1 MTTETTTPRSLRAFL
16 ISMFGLMAVCCAI
29 AQTAPGAGA
38 TAKSDATTDEL
49 VKLRPFE
56 VTASGESEGY
66 RVSSASTATRTNTT
80 LINIPQSVSIV
91 TEALWR
97 DTASTTFQDS
107 FRFIPGAFVRDRNA
121 GFGGVNLRGFENSG
135 GFATDG
141 VRIAPYKR
149 DLAGYDRLEVVK
161 GPPSAVQGRG
171 GVAGLLNYI
180 LKKPDLK
187 RDFTTV
193 AATVGYEDSNEGQ
206 FYRATLDYNKVLNRE
221 GTQAARVVLVGQN
234 SDDYIDFM
242 KHKIAGVYPSFR
254 WLLSDRTEVIAVGEF
269 LHANT
274 PSREEGHGFNVYP
287 SEVRR
292 HLNFPA
298 VYGAADQITG
308 LNIPYSTNA
317 GGPDNTWVENT
328 NAVNLFLNQKVAD
341 SMFFKQA
348 VHLHRNDVDWHAW
361 EIQDNVS
368 RYQNVVLERQFNE
381 NEVMNL
387 QGDFNAQFAPLSW
400 LKTNTLLGYQYEA
413 SYGSN
418 GRELSKPN
426 EAKYARLD
434 LAELAANPIGFFNSP
449 RTSTV
454 PVTDTENVT
463 HARNFGMYVQQDLEF
478 ADRFILSGGLRS
490 DKDRTAL
497 GRHIQGTRGD
507 TASVLNSYRVS
518 GVVKLTKALSAYVV
532 KSVQNDPELYQAQY
546 SGGLPLNDPRRS
558 IFLRATRQNDLREVG
573 LKGEALDGRVTFTA
587 SYWKLARKGNSVT
600 LTTNENF
607 TDPATGLPAVRAI
620 TQIYVSDAETK
631 GYELEAFGDIT
642 SRLTVISSYV
652 KMDSS
657 EADPSANQIGA
668 RRPLRFAPKWSG
680 KFFGKYS
687 FRDTKGLGW
696 LVKAGATFVG
706 PMAIQVPN
714 GTGVFAGSRYNYPNS
729 QHTFDAGAAYRFGRW
744 DLDLQ
749 VNNAG
754 ADFFYLTRTNPLR
767 SYRLTLT
774 TRF

>member
-1 MTTETTTPRSLRAFL
+1 MKTETTAPRSPRAFL
-16 ISMFGLMAVCCAI
+16 ISMLGLMVVCSAT
-29 AQTAPGAGA
+29 AQTAPASVA
-38 TAKSDATTDEL
+38 AAKANPTTDEL
-49 VKLRPFE
+49 VQLRPFE

-66 RVSSASTATRTNTT
+66 RVSSASTATRTNTA

-187 RDFTTV
+187 RAFTTV
-193 AATVGYEDSNEGQ
+193 AATVGFEDSTDGK
-206 FYRATLDYNKVLNRE
+206 FLRGTIDYNTVVNRE
-221 GTQAARVVLVGQN
+221 GTQAARVVVVGQN

-242 KHKIAGVYPSFR
+242 KHKIVGAYPSFR
-254 WLLSDRTEVIAVGEF
+254 WKLSDKTEVIAVGEF

-287 SEVRR
+287 GDVRR

-298 VYGAADQITG
+298 VYGAADQITP

-328 NAVNLFLNQKVAD
+328 RAANLFLNQKVAD
-341 SMFFKQA
+341 GMFFKQA
-348 VHLHRNDVDWHAW
+348 VHVHRNDVDWHAW
-361 EIQDNVS
+361 TIQDNIS
-368 RYQNVVLERQFNE
+368 RFQNVVLERQFNQID
-381 NEVMNL
+381 VVNL
-387 QGDFNAQFAPLSW
+387 QGDFNAQFSPVSW
-400 LKTNTLLGYQYEA
+400 LKTSTLLGYQYEA

-418 GRELSKPN
+418 GRETSRPN
-426 EAKYARLD
+426 EAKFARLD
-434 LAELAANPIGFFNSP
+434 LAELAKDPIGFFSTP

-454 PVTDTENVT
+454 PVKDTENVT
-463 HARNFGMYVQQDLEF
+463 HARNFGMYVQQDFEF
-478 ADRFILSGGLRS
+478 SNRFILSGGLRS
-490 DKDRTAL
+490 DKDRSAV
-497 GRHIQGTRGD
+497 GRHIQGTRSD
-507 TASVLNSYRVS
+507 TASVLNSWRYS
-518 GVVKLTKALSAYVV
+518 GVFKLTKALSVYAVR
-532 KSVQNDPELYQAQY
+532 SIQNDPELFQAQY
-546 SGGLPLNDPRRS
+546 SAGLPLNDPRRA
-558 IFLRATRQNDLREVG
+558 IFLRATRQNDLKEAGV
-573 LKGEALDGRVTFTA
+573 KGEAFDGRVTFTA
-587 SYWKLARKGNSVT
+587 AYWKLARKGNSVT

-607 TDPATGLPAVRAI
+607 TDPATGLSAVRAI

-631 GYELEAFGDIT
+631 GIELEAYGDIT
-642 SRLTVISSYV
+642 PRLTVISSYV

-657 EADPSANQIGA
+657 EADPSANRVGA
-668 RRPLRFAPKWSG
+668 RRPLRFAPDWSG

-687 FRDTKGLGW
+687 FRDAKGLGW
-696 LVKAGATFVG
+696 LAKAGVTWVG

-714 GTGVFAGSRYNYPNS
+714 GTGVFAGSRYNYPKS
-729 QHTFDAGAAYRFGRW
+729 QHTFDVGTAYRFGRW
-744 DLDLQ
+744 DVDLQ
-749 VNNAG
+749 INNVG

-767 SYRLTLT
+767 AYRLTLT
-774 TRF
+774 GRF